1 MADAYMWG
9 LGRHTCSAL
18 GVVVVVA
25 TSYLYI
31 LTLLLDKLP
40 KWLSCR
46 PLSQISW
53 VEMFPRSRGVT
64 GEQ

>member
-18 GVVVVVA
+18 GVVVVD
-25 TSYLYI
+25 LYI

-46 PLSQISW
+46 PFSQISW
-53 VEMFPRSRGVT
+53 AEMFPRSRGVT